1 MIDKSH
7 FLSYQKYNLS
17 MKNKPISESRL
28 TEIKHI
34 IQDISSVNDRFNHGI
49 KMSKFEKFLIDKY
62 RCDESLSLA
71 NVPVMIYSYGKKR
84 NKIVE
89 GDEQN
94 YAIVSLVEK
103 YIKDNAF
110 ISSNTKGGKT
120 CFFYGKACYELALL
134 VREDVDSDTFDFKTN
149 QIDYYAIPYE
159 LTGKRKIKVF
169 GNERLGDVIV

>member
-1 MIDKSH
+1 
-7 FLSYQKYNLS
+7 
-17 MKNKPISESRL
+17 MKKKTISKERMAEL
-28 TEIKHI
+28 KHI
-34 IQDISSVNDRFNHGI
+34 IQDISAVNDEFNHGL
-49 KMSKFEKFLIDKY
+49 KMPKFEKFLTDKY
-62 RCDESLSLA
+62 KDDEQLSLA

-103 YIKDNAF
+103 YSKDNAF
-110 ISSNTKGGKT
+110 ISRNTKGGKT

-134 VREDVDSDTFDFKTN
+134 VREDVDNDTFDFKSHKV
-149 QIDYYAIPYE
+149 DYYAIPYE

-169 GNERLGDVIV
+169 GNERLGDVIANRE